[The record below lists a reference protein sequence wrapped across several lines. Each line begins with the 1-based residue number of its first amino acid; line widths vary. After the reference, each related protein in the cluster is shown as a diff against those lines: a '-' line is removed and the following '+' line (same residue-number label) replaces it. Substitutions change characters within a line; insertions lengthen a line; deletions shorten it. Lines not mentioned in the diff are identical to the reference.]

1 VEANAVSVRL
11 RSEEQLGSLSVDDF
25 LALVKPIIAT
35 KSLDLKLPRNVESV
49 AAD

>member
-1 VEANAVSVRL
+1 L
-11 RSEEQLGSLSVDDF
+11 RTEEQLGSLSVEDF

-35 KSLDLKLPRNVESV
+35 KSLDLNLPRGAEPV